1 MLTEKNMLT
10 APTRITPL
18 SRDQSFES
26 PPCPP
31 YNLSQEDVLAQAP
44 PPEQD
49 ELWAELERIEDAR
62 ALKQKFYDEHQ
73 LMKEQLHMAG
83 RFGLELQ
90 QNLEHAQRAERQSL
104 AQLQALQDEN
114 TALQSRVH
122 QQALHFNTHLD
133 GSEDDMKNLTSE
145 NESLQ
150 KELDGCRRELKMF
163 RKELDGLV
171 EQMNEMGTEVLD
183 AKTKVTVYSRRLNE
197 VEQELTVTQGLNVD
211 LQEQLRV
218 TLERQKQT
226 HSSTAMAMKN
236 MQSELGKVLSDSG
249 TIRSTLEE
257 LENRQDKCE
266 GKVVEMMSNTK
277 EYAHLLEEAQTTIQT
292 MRIESDMEGRAWLPL
307 ASPSGRFK
315 STGQLSTLA
324 MENPE
329 LDNVHDF
336 PQGSENGND
345 DAPQGTSLG
354 MELGLG
360 VSFPQPKE
368 DALSSPPPTPAA
380 ATPSAPF
387 PYPEPLTPATSPQV
401 PMASQSEQLAQPR
414 PTTKSPEPIKLVQQ
428 PTPVTDKAGSKPSKP
443 APPPITTELQQR
455 LEEHNILQTVLN
467 SSLPSSRP
475 QWNPS
480 VSLEYVPPPSL
491 PSQGRSRSSSRAA
504 TNASLSSSRCSSRS
518 VSQMSLHRHPTSV
531 STSPGSSVRVGQG
544 PTQRQQS
551 SSVLASLQASA
562 SPRSKSSPGS
572 TSSLMDAIAAHSG
585 KRNQTSAMSVG
596 SDSRKGTPAGQN
608 RPRRSTTAM
617 TVEKNPNPN
626 AGLKYLLKGSSSS
639 SGIHSS
645 NGSPTAV
652 SNVMTKAKG
661 TANNN
666 NNNNRDTSPSSKAA
680 NPAPM
685 RGSRTP

>member
-1 MLTEKNMLT
+1 MTFGS
-10 APTRITPL
+10 
-18 SRDQSFES
+18 SRTS

-90 QNLEHAQRAERQSL
+90 QNLEHAQRAERQSF

-114 TALQSRVH
+114 SALQSRVH
-122 QQALHFNTHLD
+122 QQSLHFNTHLD
-133 GSEDDMKNLTSE
+133 GSEDEMRNLTSE

-226 HSSTAMAMKN
+226 HSSTAMAMKS

-266 GKVVEMMSNTK
+266 GRVVEMMSNTK

-307 ASPSGRFK
+307 ASPSGRIK

-336 PQGSENGND
+336 PQDPE
-345 DAPQGTSLG
+345 DANEEAPKEMSLG

-360 VSFPQPKE
+360 VSFSQPKE
-368 DALSSPPPTPAA
+368 GPLSSPPPTPAT

-387 PYPEPLTPATSPQV
+387 SCPEPLTPATSPQV
-401 PMASQSEQLAQPR
+401 PMAAQSKQQPQSR
-414 PTTKSPEPIKLVQQ
+414 TTESPEPIKQEQL
-428 PTPVTDKAGSKPSKP
+428 PTPVPNESASKFTTPAP
-443 APPPITTELQQR
+443 APPPISTDLQQR

-480 VSLEYVPPPSL
+480 VSLEYVPPPSA

-504 TNASLSSSRCSSRS
+504 TNASMSSSRCSSRS
-518 VSQMSLHRHPTSV
+518 VSQMSLYQHPSSV
-531 STSPGSSVRVGQG
+531 STSPGSSVRISQGQN
-544 PTQRQQS
+544 QRQQS

-585 KRNQTSAMSVG
+585 KRSQTSAMSVNN
-596 SDSRKGTPAGQN
+596 DSRKGSAGQN

-639 SGIHSS
+639 GSNGS

-661 TANNN
+661 TTNTSNNKPSN
-666 NNNNRDTSPSSKAA
+666 NSSSKAA
-680 NPAPM
+680 NPVPM